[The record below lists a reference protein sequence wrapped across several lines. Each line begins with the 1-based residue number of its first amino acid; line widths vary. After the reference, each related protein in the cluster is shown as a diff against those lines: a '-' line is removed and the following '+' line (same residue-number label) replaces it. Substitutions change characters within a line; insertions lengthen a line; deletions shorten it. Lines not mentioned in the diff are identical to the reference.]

1 MNRGSGAAIG
11 MALFVFVALFSAF
24 VVRRM
29 YVEGS
34 GKSE

>member
-1 MNRGSGAAIG
+1 